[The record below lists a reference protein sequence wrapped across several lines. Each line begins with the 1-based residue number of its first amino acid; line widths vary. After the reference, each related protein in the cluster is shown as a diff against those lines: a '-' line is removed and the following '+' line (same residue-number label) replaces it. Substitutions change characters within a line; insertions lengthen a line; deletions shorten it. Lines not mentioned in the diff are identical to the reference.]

1 MNRAIILTDGKAGH
15 ENQSKAF
22 ARAMGCDAELV
33 PVAFRSRFAKMASY
47 ALSRIGI
54 YTLSL
59 FRESFDRLIVSS
71 FDRSASTQPSND
83 KTIKLVVGTGSG
95 TFYAAK
101 ALAKKLGVKC
111 AVVLTPRG
119 YDLAA
124 FDCILSPQFDNAP
137 ESPNIVKIPVNLVAN
152 DQAFYDAGVTAFL
165 GARAKGQGPRE
176 GEGPRAKGQGPG
188 AKGQGAVEGETLN
201 SQLSTLNSKAV
212 AFIVGGPNK
221 CSTMTAEWMRKQLD
235 EAFAATP
242 GCEHWVTTSRRT
254 PQDVE
259 AVIDSFPFDY
269 KLIYSRDHF
278 NPIPAFVMLADRL
291 YVTAES
297 TGMIS
302 EACSFGKAE
311 VFAMD
316 NLLPGPH
323 KFRRFIESLR
333 REGYV
338 DGRRKVD
345 LSAQFSKAKDLL
357 AL

>member
-22 ARAMGCDAELV
+22 ARAIGCEVRIV

-47 ALSRIGI
+47 ALSRLGV
-54 YTLSL
+54 YSL
-59 FRESFDRLIVSS
+59 GLFERAISQACS
-71 FDRSASTQPSND
+71 SASGD
-83 KTIKLVVGTGSG
+83 GAVKLVVGTGSG

-101 ALAKKLGVKC
+101 ALAKKLGAKC
-111 AVVLTPRG
+111 AVVLTPSG
-119 YDLAA
+119 YDLGA

-137 ESPNIVKIPVNLVAN
+137 KRKNVVTIPVNLVAN
-152 DQAFYDAGVTAFL
+152 DQAFYDAGVKAFREARGGDKG
-165 GARAKGQGPRE
+165 GAQDRAR
-176 GEGPRAKGQGPG
+176 
-188 AKGQGAVEGETLN
+188 
-201 SQLSTLNSKAV
+201 KAV

-221 CSTMTAEWMRKQLD
+221 CSSMTAEWMKKQLED
-235 EAFAATP
+235 AFAATP

-254 PQDVE
+254 PPDVE

-302 EACSFGKAE
+302 EACSFGQAE
-311 VFAMD
+311 VCVLD
-316 NLLPGPH
+316 NLHPGKH
-323 KFRRFIESLR
+323 KFRRFIDALR
-333 REGYV
+333 KDGYI
-338 DGRRKVD
+338 GSRRKVD
-345 LSAQFSKAKDLL
+345 LSAQFSAARQLLDLPV
-357 AL
+357 